1 MGVFRKR
8 ISSQYWCKCFVT
20 FLQKRTKGYKIFSRI
35 ITTFHADATNIQ
47 IWWRYVKK
55 HAWTWLNVAWL
66 LKNREKG
73 RYISWKIFS
82 GILHS
87 GKKRPFI
94 QPCLAR
100 KTTQVEKSSAP
111 RVGVVLRPWGTAPLY
126 LYSDRACGT
135 QRTFLWEVS
144 EIQADVFCVPH
155 QPGR

>member
-8 ISSQYWCKCFVT
+8 ISSQDWCKCFVT

-35 ITTFHADATNIQ
+35 ITIFHADATNIQ

-87 GKKRPFI
+87 GKKTPFI
-94 QPCLAR
+94 HSYR
-100 KTTQVEKSSAP
+100 KGKTTRVEKNVYSPGGA
-111 RVGVVLRPWGTAPLY
+111 ALY
-126 LYSDRACGT
+126 LYSNRAVRA
-135 QRTFLWEVS
+135 QRTFLWEVP
-144 EIQADVFCVPH
+144 EIRAAVFCVLR
-155 QPGR
+155 QSG